1 MMMKIDDYVLVT
13 KKDSELYRRRC
24 QIIKVTDDGKYKVY
38 SEGLEQD
45 EVLPESDL
53 EPSKF

>member
-1 MMMKIDDYVLVT
+1 MKINEYVLVI
-13 KKDSELYRRRC
+13 KKDSDLYRRRC
-24 QIIKVTDDGKYKVY
+24 RITQISEDGKYLVY

>member
-13 KKDSELYRRRC
+13 KKDSDLYRRRC
-24 QIIKVTDDGKYKVY
+24 RIIEITEDGKYKVY
-38 SEGLEQD
+38 SLGLDQD

>member
-1 MMMKIDDYVLVT
+1 MKIDDYVLIT

-24 QIIKVTDDGKYKVY
+24 QIIEITEDGKYKVY
-38 SEGLEQD
+38 SEGLDQD
-45 EVLPESDL
+45 ELLPGSDL

>member
-24 QIIKVTDDGKYKVY
+24 RIIEITEDGKYKVY
-38 SEGLEQD
+38 SEGLD
-45 EVLPESDL
+45 ETDDL
-53 EPSKF
+53 RYCQ

>member
-1 MMMKIDDYVLVT
+1 MKIDDYVLIT

-24 QIIKVTDDGKYKVY
+24 QIIEVTEDGKYKVY
-38 SEGLEQD
+38 SEGLDQD
-45 EVLPESDL
+45 ELLPGSDL